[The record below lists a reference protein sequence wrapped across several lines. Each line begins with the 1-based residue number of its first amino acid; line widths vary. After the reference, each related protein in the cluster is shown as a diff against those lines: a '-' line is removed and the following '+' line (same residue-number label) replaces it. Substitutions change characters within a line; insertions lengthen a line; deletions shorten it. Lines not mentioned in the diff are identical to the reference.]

1 VKGKLEKNAAILL
14 KIQELI
20 TSQVYYIGLHQDSY
34 QSKLS
39 LPLVRLLGIV
49 KMRIAQVNTTIGV
62 IKNSL
67 KMSSDNLVDPTK
79 KLDKVVATFMDA
91 VTKQIDAQ
99 TSTYKQKMNRYEKS
113 ISILYSALNMI
124 SSLCPEYS
132 EALVEIAKNR
142 RLLAVNKKHLR
153 GQWRQDAIEVDK
165 INLKQ
170 IIAESDLDRKEQLEE
185 KGLNGEVK
193 DLFVDYKEEALRT
206 FVDLLETKTEAKLVE
221 RITGKNLD
229 QAL

>member
-1 VKGKLEKNAAILL
+1 
-14 KIQELI
+14 
-20 TSQVYYIGLHQDSY
+20 
-34 QSKLS
+34 
-39 LPLVRLLGIV
+39 
-49 KMRIAQVNTTIGV
+49 M

-113 ISILYSALNMI
+113 ISILYSALNMV

-153 GQWRQDAIEVDK
+153 GQWRQDAIDVDK

-170 IIAESDLDRKEQLEE
+170 IIAETDLDRKEQLEE

-221 RITGKNLD
+221 RITGKSLD
-229 QAL
+229 QALQVFALEYAECRGNLNKEQAFFYLALYQFGVSR

>member
-1 VKGKLEKNAAILL
+1 MKESFSYKNIEDQQRKVDESFAYITKYDTQQQRIGFKYSQIVRLLQYCQVLSEDIGRASIQADIKHVDLVKGKLEKNAAILL

-49 KMRIAQVNTTIGV
+49 KLRIAQVNTTIGV

-91 VTKQIDAQ
+91 VTK
-99 TSTYKQKMNRYEKS
+99 
-113 ISILYSALNMI
+113 
-124 SSLCPEYS
+124 
-132 EALVEIAKNR
+132 
-142 RLLAVNKKHLR
+142 
-153 GQWRQDAIEVDK
+153 
-165 INLKQ
+165 
-170 IIAESDLDRKEQLEE
+170 
-185 KGLNGEVK
+185 
-193 DLFVDYKEEALRT
+193 
-206 FVDLLETKTEAKLVE
+206 
-221 RITGKNLD
+221 
-229 QAL
+229 

>member
-1 VKGKLEKNAAILL
+1 
-14 KIQELI
+14 
-20 TSQVYYIGLHQDSY
+20 
-34 QSKLS
+34 
-39 LPLVRLLGIV
+39 
-49 KMRIAQVNTTIGV
+49 
-62 IKNSL
+62 
-67 KMSSDNLVDPTK
+67 
-79 KLDKVVATFMDA
+79 
-91 VTKQIDAQ
+91 
-99 TSTYKQKMNRYEKS
+99 
-113 ISILYSALNMI
+113 MI

-132 EALVEIAKNR
+132 EALVEVAKNR

-170 IIAESDLDRKEQLEE
+170 IIAETDLDRKEQLEE

-221 RITGKNLD
+221 RITGKSLDPALQIFALEYAECRGNLNKE
-229 QAL
+229 QAFFYLALYQFGVSRQFLLDTYLKSVDEKHPDILRLRHLEFIRKNF